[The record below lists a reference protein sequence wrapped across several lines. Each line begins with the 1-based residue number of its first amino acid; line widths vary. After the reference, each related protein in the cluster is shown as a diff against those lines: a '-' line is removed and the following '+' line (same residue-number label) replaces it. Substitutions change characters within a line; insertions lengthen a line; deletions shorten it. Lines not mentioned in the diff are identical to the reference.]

1 MKNKKKLLPLLLM
14 FLIPIT
20 AYAAM
25 QWQGTPHV
33 DNIKNNLELISVKLD
48 DLKTSDEVKDKEI
61 KDIQKLLEQAE
72 KDAQKQS
79 NELEEVKQENATLK
93 TDNNA
98 LNKQLEQALKDVQ
111 EIEQIT
117 EKLAND

>member
-1 MKNKKKLLPLLLM
+1 MKNKKKLLPLLLI
-14 FLIPIT
+14 FLIPVT

-25 QWQGTPHV
+25 QWQGTPRV
-33 DNIKNNLELISVKLD
+33 ENIKTNLGLISLKLD
-48 DLKTSDEVKDKEI
+48 DLKASNEVKDKEV

-79 NELEEVKQENATLK
+79 NELEEVQQENATLK

-98 LNKQLEQALKDVQ
+98 LNKQLEQALKDVR